1 MLASACP
8 GWVCFAEKTHPQSL
22 PYIST
27 AKSPQQVHGGIQCI
41 SQAHRLRGMICS
53 LTVCAGCDLWVPP
66 QIVGTL
72 VKHVYAARAGV
83 KPHDVYHATLMPC
96 FDKKLV

>member
-1 MLASACP
+1 M
-8 GWVCFAEKTHPQSL
+8 T
-22 PYIST
+22 
-27 AKSPQQVHGGIQCI
+27 
-41 SQAHRLRGMICS
+41 CS
-53 LTVCAGCDLWVPP
+53 LTVCAGYDLWVPP